1 MKWINRWI
9 ERKVDEALKT
19 RTEEL
24 DTLNQKL
31 RKLEVHI
38 TEKSENLKKT
48 IDDVANFL
56 WKIERAVSVK
66 ENIETVMNV
75 SSNKDILY
83 LFEQVREDTLAK
95 TRGFNAEAD
104 ALKEDMIPFEVS
116 TGKPFEYEVL
126 NGVGMTIMAI
136 KFLSGK
142 GYGKYVIQVNG
153 RDNTFFVKRQN
164 GNEDGAILRTRLI
177 FLRQHDL
184 LRIRQTDGAGR
195 LKCALYVAIA
205 GPRRV
210 LLAD

>member
-153 RDNTFFVKRQN
+153 RDN
-164 GNEDGAILRTRLI
+164 LR
-177 FLRQHDL
+177 
-184 LRIRQTDGAGR
+184 
-195 LKCALYVAIA
+195 
-205 GPRRV
+205 
-210 LLAD
+210 